1 MPPPQRGLPGPPI
14 SFNTALWVFMELITP
29 AAMPLLDG
37 LLLTVSPSGTEAP
50 QEQHR

>member
-1 MPPPQRGLPGPPI
+1 
-14 SFNTALWVFMELITP
+14 MELITP